1 MMLVR
6 HAAACAALGAACA
19 AASGQDAGTV
29 AHRFACADYTQ
40 GKVFLV
46 ETNGSVAWEHPAP
59 HGNDLWV
66 LPGGNWIFSTGHG
79 VMEVTP
85 SKIDRVVFEY
95 KSSSEIYA
103 CQRLADGRTFV
114 GECNGGRLLE
124 LGPACEVLKE
134 VRLLPEGK
142 DGGHAYMRNARRLDG
157 GNYLVTHYGQEMVR
171 EYDPGG
177 AVVWDAKAPG
187 GPHSAVRL
195 PDGNTLVSVGDM
207 KKDARVIEFDREGR
221 RVWEVSNAVLPDAP
235 LRFIAGFHRLR
246 NGNTVICNWL
256 GHGQFGRAPHL
267 LEITRDK
274 RVVWTYANHK
284 DMKTISTVVILDDG
298 GDPLKGE
305 VLH

>member
-1 MMLVR
+1 MAGW
-6 HAAACAALGAACA
+6 AASLFMA
-19 AASGQDAGTV
+19 AASYGEDAGGTPIV
-29 AHRFACADYTQ
+29 HRFACADYSQ

-59 HGNDLWV
+59 SCNDLWV
-66 LPGGNWIFSTGHG
+66 LPGGNWLFTTGHG

-85 SKIDRVVFEY
+85 DKKVVFEY
-95 KSSSEIYA
+95 KSPSEIYA
-103 CQRLADGRTFV
+103 CQRLPDGRTFI
-114 GECNGGRLLE
+114 GECSTGRLLDVNP
-124 LGPACEVLKE
+124 GGEVLKE
-134 VRLLPEGK
+134 LPLLPAGQ
-142 DGGHAYMRNARRLDG
+142 DGGHLFMRNARRLPG
-157 GNYLVTHYGQEMVR
+157 GNFLVTHYGQELVR
-171 EYDPGG
+171 EYDPKG
-177 AVVWDAKAPG
+177 AVVWEAKAPG

-207 KKDARVIEFDREGR
+207 KKDARVHEFDREGR
-221 RVWEVSNAVLPDAP
+221 KVWEVSNADLAGAP

-256 GHGQFGRAPHL
+256 GHGQFGQAPHL